1 MYYERKFNL
10 NIIRY
15 IFLLLIFISSTS
27 IGFILSKK
35 FKNRVIEL
43 KDIKSALNIMKNKI
57 KFTYK
62 PLDEIFDEI
71 SNLSKGRNINII

>member
-1 MYYERKFNL
+1 M

-27 IGFILSKK
+27 IGIILSKK
-35 FKNRVIEL
+35 FKNRVLEL

-62 PLDEIFDEI
+62 PLSEIFDEI
-71 SNLSKGRNINII
+71 SILSKGRNSNII